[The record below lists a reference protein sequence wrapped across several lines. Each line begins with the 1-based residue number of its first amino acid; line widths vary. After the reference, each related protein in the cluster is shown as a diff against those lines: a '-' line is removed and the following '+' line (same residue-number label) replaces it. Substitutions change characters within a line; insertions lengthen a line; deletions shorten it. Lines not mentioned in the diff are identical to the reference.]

1 MKQKYKKLTFLTLLL
16 SMLTGCMFLS
26 GCMENTGNASQ
37 SYIVDSDKLQNTET
51 QMELVEGPLK
61 AQEQEKASETE
72 QQDQTEQNQY
82 SIEKN
87 DTEKGKSAGNL
98 EVHFIDVGQGDAT
111 LIKCDGHYML
121 IDAGNN
127 DKGTLVQNYLQHQ
140 GVETLDYV
148 IGTHPDADHIGGMDV
163 ILYKFDCKTII
174 MPDVANNTRTYDDV
188 VQTMKNK
195 GYKTTYPVVGETYT
209 IGGAAFTIIAPNKEY
224 GNDMNSWSVGVL
236 LQNGNHRFLFTGDA
250 EEGAEQDILQNG
262 IDISADVYKVAHHGS
277 NTATSQAFLD
287 AVHPTY
293 AVISAG
299 ESNSYGH
306 PHAEVLNR
314 LRAAGVSVFRTDEQG
329 TIVATSDG
337 TTLTWNMSPSES
349 WQAGEAKKSQ
359 DTDKS
364 EKSTDSQNNAETDD
378 SGTGAETAAE
388 TAAQSAAYAVEN
400 ESVSDSSTDTA
411 DSNISDGTADSDI
424 NAGSDANAANAAVS
438 NPTDQTDG
446 NSDVIV
452 HITKTG
458 EKYHSAGCQYLRK
471 SDIEVTLS
479 EAKVRGLT
487 PCSKCNPPQ

>member
-1 MKQKYKKLTFLTLLL
+1 MKQKYKKLAFFILLL
-16 SMLTGCMFLS
+16 SMLTGCMLLS
-26 GCMENTGNASQ
+26 GCTENTGNGSQ
-37 SYIVDSDKLQNTET
+37 SSYIVDSDELQDTEN
-51 QMELVEGPLK
+51 QMEFVPGSMK
-61 AQEQEKASETE
+61 GSKQEETSENEE
-72 QQDQTEQNQY
+72 QGQTEQSRQTVA
-82 SIEKN
+82 EEN
-87 DTEKGKSAGNL
+87 DAEQVKTAGNL

-111 LIKCDGHYML
+111 LIKCDGHSML

-163 ILYKFDCKTII
+163 VLYKFDCKTII

-299 ESNSYGH
+299 EGNSYGH

-329 TIVATSDG
+329 TIVAASDG

-349 WQAGEAKKSQ
+349 WQAGEAEKSQ
-359 DTDKS
+359 NTEKS
-364 EKSTDSQNNAETDD
+364 EKVADNQNNAETD
-378 SGTGAETAAE
+378 
-388 TAAQSAAYAVEN
+388 
-400 ESVSDSSTDTA
+400 
-411 DSNISDGTADSDI
+411 
-424 NAGSDANAANAAVS
+424 AAVS

-479 EAKVRGLT
+479 EAKARGLT

>member
-1 MKQKYKKLTFLTLLL
+1 
-16 SMLTGCMFLS
+16 
-26 GCMENTGNASQ
+26 
-37 SYIVDSDKLQNTET
+37 
-51 QMELVEGPLK
+51 
-61 AQEQEKASETE
+61 
-72 QQDQTEQNQY
+72 
-82 SIEKN
+82 
-87 DTEKGKSAGNL
+87 
-98 EVHFIDVGQGDAT
+98 
-111 LIKCDGHYML
+111 
-121 IDAGNN
+121 
-127 DKGTLVQNYLQHQ
+127 
-140 GVETLDYV
+140 
-148 IGTHPDADHIGGMDV
+148 
-163 ILYKFDCKTII
+163 
-174 MPDVANNTRTYDDV
+174 
-188 VQTMKNK
+188 MKNK

-299 ESNSYGH
+299 EGNSYGH

-329 TIVATSDG
+329 TIVAASDG

-364 EKSTDSQNNAETDD
+364 EKSTDSQNNAETD
-378 SGTGAETAAE
+378 
-388 TAAQSAAYAVEN
+388 
-400 ESVSDSSTDTA
+400 
-411 DSNISDGTADSDI
+411 
-424 NAGSDANAANAAVS
+424 AAVS

-479 EAKVRGLT
+479 EAKARGLT

>member
-1 MKQKYKKLTFLTLLL
+1 MKQKYKKLALLTLLL
-16 SMLTGCMFLS
+16 GLITGCMFLG
-26 GCMENTGNASQ
+26 GCTENTGNGSQ
-37 SYIVDSDKLQNTET
+37 SDRINSDTLQNTED
-51 QMELVEGPLK
+51 QMELVPGPMK
-61 AQEQEKASETE
+61 ASEHEKASETE
-72 QQDQTEQNQY
+72 QQKKAESESTE
-82 SIEKN
+82 EN
-87 DTEKGKSAGNL
+87 DTENGKTAGNL

-163 ILYKFDCKTII
+163 VLYKFDCKTII
-174 MPDVANNTRTYDDV
+174 MPDVANDTRTYDDV

-195 GYKTTYPVVGETYT
+195 GYQTTYPVVGETYT
-209 IGGAAFTIIAPNKEY
+209 IGGATFTIIAPNKEY

-299 ESNSYGH
+299 AGNSYGH

-329 TIVATSDG
+329 TIVAASDG

-349 WQAGEAKKSQ
+349 WQAGEATTSQ
-359 DTDKS
+359 KT
-364 EKSTDSQNNAETDD
+364 EKDGVSTGSQNNAKTNDAGTSAETAAETDD
-378 SGTGAETAAE
+378 SGTSAETAAE
-388 TAAQSAAYAVEN
+388 TAAQSAVVAVEN
-400 ESVSDSSTDTA
+400 GNASDS
-411 DSNISDGTADSDI
+411 
-424 NAGSDANAANAAVS
+424 DATVS
-438 NPTDQTDG
+438 NPADQTDG
-446 NSDVIV
+446 SSDVIV
-452 HITKTG
+452 HITRTG

-479 EAKVRGLT
+479 EAKARGLT

>member
-1 MKQKYKKLTFLTLLL
+1 MKQKYKKLAFLTLLL
-16 SMLTGCMFLS
+16 SMLTGCMLLS
-26 GCMENTGNASQ
+26 GCTENTQNGSQ
-37 SYIVDSDKLQNTET
+37 GSYIVDSDELQNTENE
-51 QMELVEGPLK
+51 MEYVPGDLK
-61 AQEQEKASETE
+61 GSTE
-72 QQDQTEQNQY
+72 AQTEQSQTGT
-82 SIEKN
+82 EEN
-87 DTEKGKSAGNL
+87 DTENGETAGNL

-111 LIKCDGHYML
+111 LIKCDGHFML

-127 DKGTLVQNYLQHQ
+127 DKGTLVQNYLQKQ

-163 ILYKFDCKTII
+163 VLYKFDCKTII

-195 GYKTTYPVVGETYT
+195 GYQTTYPVVGETYT
-209 IGGAAFTIIAPNKEY
+209 IGGATFTIIAPNKEY

-299 ESNSYGH
+299 EGNSYGH

-364 EKSTDSQNNAETDD
+364 EKSTDSQNNAETED
-378 SGTGAETAAE
+378 SGKSAETAAE

-400 ESVSDSSTDTA
+400 ESVSDSSV
-411 DSNISDGTADSDI
+411 SDGK
-424 NAGSDANAANAAVS
+424 AGSDANADNAAVS

-479 EAKVRGLT
+479 EAKARGLT

>member
-1 MKQKYKKLTFLTLLL
+1 MKQKYKKLAFFILLL
-16 SMLTGCMFLS
+16 SMLTGCMLLS
-26 GCMENTGNASQ
+26 GCTENTENGSQ
-37 SYIVDSDKLQNTET
+37 SSYIVDSDELQDTEN
-51 QMELVEGPLK
+51 QMEFVPGSMK
-61 AQEQEKASETE
+61 GSKQEETSENEE
-72 QQDQTEQNQY
+72 QGQTEQSPQTVA
-82 SIEKN
+82 EEN
-87 DTEKGKSAGNL
+87 DAEQAKTAGNL

-111 LIKCDGHYML
+111 LIKCDGHSML

-127 DKGTLVQNYLQHQ
+127 DKGTLVQNYLQKQ
-140 GVETLDYV
+140 GIETLDYV

-163 ILYKFDCKTII
+163 VLYKFDCKTII

-209 IGGAAFTIIAPNKEY
+209 IGGATFTIVAPNKEY

-299 ESNSYGH
+299 EGNSYGH

-329 TIVATSDG
+329 TIVASSDG

-364 EKSTDSQNNAETDD
+364 EKSTDSQNNAETED
-378 SGTGAETAAE
+378 SGNSAETAAE

-411 DSNISDGTADSDI
+411 DSNISDGT
-424 NAGSDANAANAAVS
+424 AGSDANAANAAVS

-458 EKYHSAGCQYLRK
+458 EKYHSAGCQYLRQ

-479 EAKVRGLT
+479 EAKARGLT

>member
-1 MKQKYKKLTFLTLLL
+1 MKQKYKKLALFTLLL
-16 SMLTGCMFLS
+16 GLITGCMFLI
-26 GCMENTGNASQ
+26 GCTDNGNGSQ
-37 SYIVDSDKLQNTET
+37 SNRVNSDMLQNTED
-51 QMELVEGPLK
+51 QMELVPGSM
-61 AQEQEKASETE
+61 KASEQEEVSETQQKQAEDELPATE
-72 QQDQTEQNQY
+72 EN
-82 SIEKN
+82 
-87 DTEKGKSAGNL
+87 GKAAGSL

-140 GVETLDYV
+140 GIETLDYV
-148 IGTHPDADHIGGMDV
+148 IGTHPDADHIGGLDV
-163 ILYKFDCKTII
+163 VLYKFDCKTII
-174 MPDVANNTRTYDDV
+174 MPDVANDTRTYDDV

-195 GYKTTYPVVGETYT
+195 GYQTTYPVVGETYT
-209 IGGAAFTIIAPNKEY
+209 IGGATFTIIAPNKDY

-299 ESNSYGH
+299 EGNSYGH

-349 WQAGEAKKSQ
+349 WQAGEGTKSKKA
-359 DTDKS
+359 
-364 EKSTDSQNNAETDD
+364 EKSSVLSEENKAASD
-378 SGTGAETAAE
+378 SGT
-388 TAAQSAAYAVEN
+388 
-400 ESVSDSSTDTA
+400 DSSA
-411 DSNISDGTADSDI
+411 DSNTDVTDSSAAIAAAASDS
-424 NAGSDANAANAAVS
+424 AVS
-438 NPTDQTDG
+438 SDTAETSDSAVGNPTDG

-479 EAKVRGLT
+479 EAKARGLT

>member
-1 MKQKYKKLTFLTLLL
+1 MKQKYKKLAFFILLL
-16 SMLTGCMFLS
+16 SMLTGCMLLS
-26 GCMENTGNASQ
+26 GCTENTENGLQS
-37 SYIVDSDKLQNTET
+37 SYIVDSDELQ
-51 QMELVEGPLK
+51 
-61 AQEQEKASETE
+61 
-72 QQDQTEQNQY
+72 
-82 SIEKN
+82 
-87 DTEKGKSAGNL
+87 

-111 LIKCDGHYML
+111 LIKCDGHSML

-163 ILYKFDCKTII
+163 VLYKFDCKTII

-209 IGGAAFTIIAPNKEY
+209 IGGATFTIIAPNKEY

-299 ESNSYGH
+299 EGNSYGH

-349 WQAGEAKKSQ
+349 WQAGEAEKSQ
-359 DTDKS
+359 NTEKS
-364 EKSTDSQNNAETDD
+364 EKAADSQNNAETD
-378 SGTGAETAAE
+378 
-388 TAAQSAAYAVEN
+388 
-400 ESVSDSSTDTA
+400 
-411 DSNISDGTADSDI
+411 
-424 NAGSDANAANAAVS
+424 AAVS

-479 EAKVRGLT
+479 EAKARGLT